1 MTATPRR
8 GVPLRVQLIAAFAVL
23 SLVAVGVLLAVEQL
37 GVGTTLDELDRP
49 EREAVAAESAALA
62 GVAYGDAGG
71 WAGADLTHSLS
82 TADGVGALLTIMA
95 ADGTTVTGPPPGVD
109 RGRGEGPEDRAS
121 DIITLPITSGG
132 ETVGTGRLL
141 FISEQAAAHRAHDFL
156 WGWTL
161 LAGGIALLV
170 ATAVGWFLA
179 RRLSSPL
186 SDLTDTAERYADGDR
201 HVRTD
206 LHSRVSEVRR
216 LASALDTM
224 AEAVDRSEESQKRMV
239 ADVAHELR
247 NPLAVV
253 QGQLEEMR
261 DGYMPADPEALATL
275 HDETLR
281 LARVVDDLGN
291 LAEAELP
298 QLLRSAPI
306 DLATV
311 ATQAAEARR
320 AAFEAAGIRLQ
331 VVADHAPTLGDADR
345 LGQVAANLL
354 ENCVRYCRAGDRCT
368 LRTGTDADEVFLMC
382 DDSGP
387 GIPEPERAQVF
398 ERRYRGSNAADT
410 PGSGIGLAVVRG
422 LVDAH
427 HGDVAVTSSPDGG
440 TRVVVRLPS
449 HRDHPDTSDRRSQAV
464 S

>member
-1 MTATPRR
+1 
-8 GVPLRVQLIAAFAVL
+8 
-23 SLVAVGVLLAVEQL
+23 
-37 GVGTTLDELDRP
+37 
-49 EREAVAAESAALA
+49 
-62 GVAYGDAGG
+62 
-71 WAGADLTHSLS
+71 
-82 TADGVGALLTIMA
+82 
-95 ADGTTVTGPPPGVD
+95 
-109 RGRGEGPEDRAS
+109 
-121 DIITLPITSGG
+121 
-132 ETVGTGRLL
+132 
-141 FISEQAAAHRAHDFL
+141 
-156 WGWTL
+156 
-161 LAGGIALLV
+161 
-170 ATAVGWFLA
+170 
-179 RRLSSPL
+179 
-186 SDLTDTAERYADGDR
+186 
-201 HVRTD
+201 
-206 LHSRVSEVRR
+206 
-216 LASALDTM
+216 M

-253 QGQLEEMR
+253 LGQLEEMR

-306 DLATV
+306 NLATV

-320 AAFEAAGIRLQ
+320 AAFEAAGIGLQ
-331 VVADHAPTLGDADR
+331 VVADHAPTLGDPDR

-387 GIPEPERAQVF
+387 GIPESERAQVF